1 MESRS
6 SSEVWNHFKK
16 KGLDKAQCN
25 RCPKILCC
33 KGSSTSGLARHLL
46 MVHNINIKE
55 QFDQSNDETSSK
67 TTSNSASSPTP
78 GSSKSL
84 PQPSK
89 KRKASLIQTSIDKHV
104 NKPRSVN
111 EMVSRLAASDG
122 ISIRTITNSEVIRG
136 FVSQASLNIPKCE
149 SQVMKMIVDYAEEKR
164 QEISAILNK
173 YVKNHGRLSITLDEW
188 TSIRN
193 RRYFNI
199 NLHGGNGKVY
209 NLGLTYIPGK
219 CGSSETRTI
228 VDTVLTE
235 FGISFER
242 DIVAT
247 TSDGPNVMKKFGR
260 ESPAEMVLCMNHA
273 IHLAVTDV
281 LYRKRA
287 TSVKDSSDSEE
298 SDSDSYDDSDRGFV
312 QLVDDIQN
320 RDIRPDLKKV
330 LEDTRKIVNV
340 FRRSPLKNAIL
351 QEYVRLEHNKEMS
364 LCRDVKTRWNS
375 IETMI
380 SRFLEV
386 KNCIKKALI
395 DLDSGNLW
403 CEQNLTVLEDLM
415 KITNP
420 IKLAVEA
427 LSSQKADML
436 VCEAVITTLLGRLKK
451 FESSIAFEFSDR
463 LTQRIEK
470 SESESSPNESLLVTA
485 EGQREISFAEELQ
498 DAIQNVLKDTPT
510 PRTRFARLK
519 KDFDLFTSS
528 VKRTPNLDLLYNALR
543 TIMPTSTESE
553 RTFSVSGNFAT
564 KIRSRLS
571 DKSLSSLVF
580 LKHYFKQQ
588 E

>member
-16 KGLDKAQCN
+16 KGLDKAQ
-25 RCPKILCC
+25 
-33 KGSSTSGLARHLL
+33 
-46 MVHNINIKE
+46 
-55 QFDQSNDETSSK
+55 
-67 TTSNSASSPTP
+67 
-78 GSSKSL
+78 
-84 PQPSK
+84 SK

-136 FVSQASLNIPKCE
+136 FVSQAGLNIPKCE

-228 VDTVLTE
+228 VDTVLKE
-235 FGISFER
+235 FGISFKR

-260 ESPAEMVLCMNHA
+260 ESPAKMVLCMNHA

-463 LTQRIEK
+463 LTQRIGERRDDALYTLILYLQNPIIRSNEYITESAVTKETMIRYAEKFFCRLFPEK

-528 VKRTPNLDLLYNALR
+528 GKRTPNLELLYNALR

-580 LKHYFKQQ
+580 LRHYFKQQ